1 MWSVGCVI
9 FSLLAR
15 SAPFTVAMDAPLQS
29 LFENILKGE
38 LKFSEAV
45 PSLARDLLEKLL
57 HVQPERRYSA
67 TDALTH
73 PWLIGGDEAPYNFT
87 AEESSGRTRL
97 FSTRERPWGLLGGVH
112 GDEWQVLINARLAR
126 GPRVRQVSGWPR
138 LDLHQR
144 AGHGPFEEHL
154 IVRKTKT

>member
-45 PSLARDLLEKLL
+45 PSLARDLLEKLDRS
-57 HVQPERRYSA
+57 PEDR
-67 TDALTH
+67 
-73 PWLIGGDEAPYNFT
+73 
-87 AEESSGRTRL
+87 
-97 FSTRERPWGLLGGVH
+97 
-112 GDEWQVLINARLAR
+112 
-126 GPRVRQVSGWPR
+126 PR
-138 LDLHQR
+138 LSNATPRLSNASALGARVFIGADT
-144 AGHGPFEEHL
+144 GF
-154 IVRKTKT
+154 

>member
-67 TDALTH
+67 TDALSH
-73 PWLIGGDEAPYNFT
+73 PWLIGGDEAPDPGEAEAVLQAVEKR
-87 AEESSGRTRL
+87 AEESRAKART
-97 FSTRERPWGLLGGVH
+97 P
-112 GDEWQVLINARLAR
+112 GDADANSFKSKSKAPAARR
-126 GPRVRQVSGWPR
+126 
-138 LDLHQR
+138 
-144 AGHGPFEEHL
+144 
-154 IVRKTKT
+154 T